1 MSVFHFIGLFNF
13 VSKQKTMKVFKF
25 GGASVKDA
33 NAVRNVSTIL
43 SRFSGEKLIV
53 VVSAMGK
60 TTNKLEEIVE
70 AERVKNL
77 GQFTNLVNELY
88 DFHIDILG
96 QLFQEKHFKI
106 YNEIDQIF
114 DKIRERF
121 NKPFP
126 DNFSFEYDQIVS
138 LGEVISSKIVSAY
151 LFEQGFSSGWA
162 DAREIIR
169 TNNQF
174 QEGKVDWVKTEEL
187 VNARLMGSFRIT
199 DILVTQGFIGH
210 TPEGFTTTLGREGSD
225 YTAGIFAYC
234 TNAESVTIWK
244 DVPGML
250 NADPKYFTDTVK
262 LDQISFKEAIELSY
276 YGASVIHPKTIKP
289 LQNKGIP
296 LYVKSFI
303 NPDEPGTIIQES
315 TDKDNLV
322 PSFIVKKD
330 QVLFSIRP
338 TDFSFIAE
346 ENLSDIFNRFA
357 TKGIKIN
364 VMQNSALSFSILVD
378 RKKIS
383 PDLVKEVLGI
393 NYKVWYNDELELVT
407 IRHYDQKT
415 IDLVTKGK
423 TIILEQKTRQTI
435 RIILK

>member
-1 MSVFHFIGLFNF
+1 
-13 VSKQKTMKVFKF
+13 MKVFKF
-25 GGASVKDA
+25 GGASVKDSA
-33 NAVRNVSTIL
+33 AVRNVASIL
-43 SRFSGEKLIV
+43 SRYTGEKLIV

-70 AERVKNL
+70 SEKANNL
-77 GQFTNLVNELY
+77 GEFTNLVNELY
-88 DFHIDILG
+88 NFHLDILG

-114 DKIRERF
+114 ESIKERF
-121 NKPFP
+121 GKPFP
-126 DNFSFEYDQIVS
+126 DNYSFEYDQIVS
-138 LGEVISSKIVSAY
+138 LGEVISSKIVAAY
-151 LFEQGFSSGWA
+151 LFEEGISSGWA
-162 DAREIIR
+162 DSRALIR
-169 TNNQF
+169 TNNQY
-174 QEGKVDWVKTEEL
+174 QEGNVDWVKTEDL
-187 VNARLMGSFRIT
+187 VQSKLLVDFAKT
-199 DILVTQGFIGH
+199 DIIVTQGFIGH

-225 YTAGIFAYC
+225 YTAGIYAYC
-234 TNAESVTIWK
+234 TDAESVTIWK

-250 NADPKYFTDTVK
+250 NADPKYFSDTIK

-303 NPDEPGTIIQES
+303 HPDELGTIIQES
-315 TDKDNLV
+315 TDTDNLV

-346 ENLSDIFNRFA
+346 ENLSEIFNRLA
-357 TKGIKIN
+357 SAGIKIN
-364 VMQNSALSFSILVD
+364 VMQNSALSFSILLD
-378 RKKIS
+378 QKKADPELIKS
-383 PDLVKEVLGI
+383 ILGEH
-393 NYKVWYNDELELVT
+393 YKVWYNDELELVT

-415 IDLVTKGK
+415 IDLVARGK
-423 TIILEQKTRQTI
+423 TVILEQRTRQTI
-435 RIILK
+435 RLILK